1 MGVLAVLVLLA
12 VPLTGGRLS
21 RLGNVSFR
29 LPGLLPLAL
38 GLQVLVI
45 NVIPTA
51 PAAFV
56 VPVHL
61 ATYVLATVFVWVNR
75 RIPGLAVVALGGA
88 MNGITIAVNGGT
100 LPASAEALRR
110 AGLEPDPD
118 QFTNSA
124 VLAQPELAWLGDVY
138 AIPDGVPL
146 ANVFSLGDVVILV
159 GLVFAVHRLTRVPRP
174 VPASVPLTFSV
185 AELGQELALARAA
198 AEAAHARQRVLPFQ
212 PSALL
217 TLTLDRPPPSLVQ
230 RELPLGVGPVP
241 PWPVRVAACPGARSR
256 PRGA

>member
-1 MGVLAVLVLLA
+1 MGVLALLVLLA

-21 RLGNVSFR
+21 RLASVSFR

-61 ATYVLATVFVWVNR
+61 ATYLLATVFVWANR
-75 RIPGLAVVALGGA
+75 RIPGLALVALGGA

-118 QFTNSA
+118 RFTNSG
-124 VLAQPELAWLGDVY
+124 VLAQPRLGWLGDVY

-146 ANVFSLGDVVILV
+146 ANVFSLGDVVILI
-159 GLVFAVHRLTRVPRP
+159 GLVFAVHRLTRSPRTVPAP
-174 VPASVPLTFSV
+174 VPVLHTLSIAQL
-185 AELGQELALARAA
+185 EQELILARAA
-198 AEAAHARQRVLPFQ
+198 AGAAHARQQ
-212 PSALL
+212 ALRSELASML
-217 TLTLDRPPPSLVQ
+217 THRRLTLDRPSPSLPLPGQ
-230 RELPLGVGPVP
+230 RPVGVGTASP
-241 PWPVRVAACPGARSR
+241 
-256 PRGA
+256 